1 MRCESFGDARH
12 RVLGLNLAR
21 LAAVKSKYDSAN
33 VFRVNQTSCRP
44 CDAAWAVTRRP
55 LLICFCA
62 ARLPTRSAPVG
73 VLSHMDN
80 GGFPTLPDEVTNVA
94 ARCCSAG
101 VRNC

>member
-1 MRCESFGDARH
+1 MRCESFGDALH

-44 CDAAWAVTRRP
+44 RDAARAVTRRP
-55 LLICFCA
+55 LLICFWCS
-62 ARLPTRSAPVG
+62 TSAYAKRPPLV

-80 GGFPTLPDEVTNVA
+80 GGFRTLADEVTNGA
-94 ARCCSAG
+94 AHCCSA
-101 VRNC
+101 